1 MALWALVQITLYCK
15 VNGVNLSS
23 AFPEAWGVQTITD
36 TARHFIMFDDPQWFF
51 AELDLFLGNPD
62 LVVRTRGF
70 ER

>member
-1 MALWALVQITLYCK
+1 
-15 VNGVNLSS
+15 
-23 AFPEAWGVQTITD
+23 
-36 TARHFIMFDDPQWFF
+36 MFDDPQWFF